1 MIRAVVFDLDGTLI
15 DTEKLFVRFWQEAAR
30 EMGYPMRLEHALQIR
45 GMARD
50 KAEALLKETVCPE
63 FDYHGVRERRTE
75 LMEAYIEKHGIELKP
90 GAKELLCALRG
101 WGIKIGLATASN
113 LPRAERCLKATGL
126 YDDFDAVTVAAMV
139 KNGKPAPDIYIE
151 AARRLGVPAEEAI
164 GVEDAPSG
172 IRAIHGSGLFPVLVP
187 DQDEPGEALAA
198 LCGLIVPSL
207 HTLKDWIGEK
217 KETDRANWR

>member
-30 EMGYPMRLEHALQIR
+30 EMGYPMRLKHALMIR

-50 KAEALLKETVCPE
+50 RAEILLKEKVCPE

-75 LMEAYIEKHGIELKP
+75 LMEAYIGQHGVELKP
-90 GAKELLCALRG
+90 GAKELLDALHG
-101 WGIKIGLATASN
+101 WGIRIGLATASN

-126 YDDFDAVTVAAMV
+126 YPYFDAITVAAMV
-139 KNGKPAPDIYIE
+139 PRGKPAPDIYIE
-151 AARRLGVPAEEAI
+151 AAKRLGVPPEEAV

-172 IRAIHGSGLFPVLVP
+172 LKAIHASGLFPVLVP
-187 DQDEPGEALAA
+187 DQDQPDAKLAA

-207 HTLKDWIGEK
+207 AALKDWIEEK
-217 KETDRANWR
+217 KDSDRTNW

>member
-30 EMGYPMRLEHALQIR
+30 EMGYPMRLEHALMIR

-50 KAEALLKETVCPE
+50 KAEILLKETVCPE

-75 LMEAYIEKHGIELKP
+75 MMEAYIERHGVELKR
-90 GAKELLCALRG
+90 GAKELLGALRG
-101 WGIKIGLATASN
+101 WGIRIGLATASN

-126 YDDFDAVTVAAMV
+126 YPYFDAITVAAMV
-139 KNGKPAPDIYIE
+139 PHGKPAPDIYIE
-151 AARRLGVPAEEAI
+151 AARRLGVPPEEAV

-172 IRAIHGSGLFPVLVP
+172 IRAIAGSGLFPVLVP
-187 DQDEPGEALAA
+187 DQDQPEEEIAR

-207 HTLKDWIGEK
+207 CDLKCFIEEK
-217 KETDRANWR
+217 KDTDRANW

>member
-30 EMGYPMRLEHALQIR
+30 EMGYPMRLEHALMIR

-50 KAEALLKETVCPE
+50 KAEILLKKTVYPE

-75 LMEAYIEKHGIELKP
+75 MMEAYIEKHGVELKP
-90 GAKELLCALRG
+90 GAKELLGALRG
-101 WGIKIGLATASN
+101 WGIRIGLATASN

-126 YDDFDAVTVAAMV
+126 YPYFDAVTVAAMV
-139 KNGKPAPDIYIE
+139 PHGKPAPDIYIE
-151 AARRLGVPAEEAI
+151 AARRLGVPPEEAV

-172 IRAIHGSGLFPVLVP
+172 IRAIAGSGLFPVLVP
-187 DQDEPGEALAA
+187 DQDQPEEEIAR

-207 HTLKDWIGEK
+207 CDLKRFIEEK
-217 KETDRANWR
+217 KDTDRANW